1 MLDFAFGPNGYG
13 LTEGMRKEQDR
24 ITQNRS
30 AFANNMATFLAN
42 NPYISPEAAQAFINS
57 AAGTDNTLRGSVP
70 NQLIGELNK
79 ENTRKRRID
88 TFQAFNEFTRLN
100 PGATAA
106 EFQSAMSALG
116 AQGVYGAD
124 ALKAIQGRSDQYRKD
139 QETKRMFDQA
149 QNVGQLRTQL
159 MTDAKSIFMRN
170 GFDVEKTKKEL
181 QSIYGNNMPVP
192 LDTIVNPGMATS
204 LQTDIMREYLP
215 KAVDILGRNPNMTPE
230 MLYGV
235 FPELQGSPVLK
246 GIYDA
251 AQKERKKA
259 VEDKFYSSKKQ
270 IVDATASSILLG
282 TDPFKAYEEAARS
295 AGMRPEDMAAV
306 DGNSILAE
314 AQALA
319 KKSKDDQQQKLDAS
333 LSGAKGKMYES
344 LRTNT
349 LADPLTLQTLANGD
363 ITAVESFVRARIRDE
378 SGLTEAEIAKIPDSY
393 YRSLAVSIQ
402 GQLAT
407 RAKMEQAKVY
417 DEVRAQGPAVL
428 KGLREQNME
437 IAKAY
442 ESDSVQAA
450 IKNAGLDTTVSG
462 AAIPTLMKT
471 FAETYDL
478 SNGGAAA
485 LFSNLMEAAKNNP
498 DAGMAIGTEAIKASG
513 LKPLGATVNEK
524 VEALAWEQGAVSRSP
539 LPATTFVSNEKAKLS
554 KGVEGQIAA
563 IQQKLTSVADPEKM
577 LADLTSFRN
586 QLLQQSAQTQDHYA
600 SALITADRWS
610 AYNDRFTEAQLKD
623 ILDHSGAETQRLLGI
638 VDRAMS
644 DMATRLAKQKQ
655 QTSAPANVLGPP
667 VGPQNSP
674 FYNNVIAPI
683 APTTERAEMRDLRRQ
698 LLQAM
703 PAVPNSNTPVIGPVI
718 DMLNPSNFFNSQAD
732 VDLTEQMAQIANSP
746 EAMTVLYQ
754 NPDIWALI
762 DPKSEKRNPQQF
774 IKAMQERGFL
784 NPAPQQ

>member
-30 AFANNMATFLAN
+30 QFANNMATFLAN

-116 AQGVYGAD
+116 AQGIYGAD

-192 LDTIVNPGMATS
+192 IDTIVNPGMATS

-314 AQALA
+314 AQSLA

-333 LSGAKGKMYES
+333 LAGAKGKMYES

-349 LADPLTLQTLANGD
+349 LADPVTLQTLSSGD

-402 GQLAT
+402 GQMINKA
-407 RAKMEQAKVY
+407 RIEQAQTY
-417 DEVRAQGPAVL
+417 DTARSQGPKILSDLQA
-428 KGLREQNME
+428 QNRD
-437 IAKAY
+437 IAKSFDGENVA
-442 ESDSVQAA
+442 AA
-450 IKNAGLDTTVSG
+450 IKNAGLDQTVSG
-462 AAIPTLMKT
+462 AMIPTIMKSY
-471 FAETYDL
+471 AEKYDL
-478 SNGGAAA
+478 SNGGADRLFTA
-485 LFSNLMEAAKNNP
+485 LMQVASENP
-498 DAGMAIGTEAIKASG
+498 DAGMDIGDRAAQVAG
-513 LKPLGATVNEK
+513 LTTLNAVAEKK
-524 VEALAWEQGAVSRSP
+524 VEDLSWQSGAVTRSP
-539 LPATTFVSNEKAKLS
+539 VPATTFVSSEAQKITKQIDGALATVSAISAKEALPAD
-554 KGVEGQIAA
+554 KIAILKQHRQTIMAAGQGAGDRY
-563 IQQKLTSVADPEKM
+563 SV
-577 LADLTSFRN
+577 LLNNNRSF
-586 QLLQQSAQTQDHYA
+586 D
-600 SALITADRWS
+600 
-610 AYNDRFTEAQLKD
+610 YNDRFTP
-623 ILDHSGAETQRLLGI
+623 DHVAKLTEHGMSEVERAVRIIDQTIASLEVQ
-638 VDRAMS
+638 DRAE
-644 DMATRLAKQKQ
+644 K
-655 QTSAPANVLGPP
+655 
-667 VGPQNSP
+667 
-674 FYNNVIAPI
+674 
-683 APTTERAEMRDLRRQ
+683 
-698 LLQAM
+698 
-703 PAVPNSNTPVIGPVI
+703 SNTIRP
-718 DMLNPSNFFNSQAD
+718 
-732 VDLTEQMAQIANSP
+732 AQIAERPRSP
-746 EAMTVLYQ
+746 NLSGFANDYINLVPTEGRMQMNRIQSDLRGPSGYAIGAGPLGYFYKTDAEREAYAYINQIAQSPQAQALLVDHPELY
-754 NPDIWALI
+754 ALI
-762 DPKSEKRNPQQF
+762 DPNSDTTDPQRF
-774 IKAMQERGFL
+774 VEEFSKIYKAGGQ
-784 NPAPQQ
+784 